1 MSKIEE
7 IEKLKSLLD
16 SKAISKEQYDLLLNN
31 LIGINKTSKEQELLE
46 SGAINKEQYDLLL
59 KQKHESEQAEGE
71 IISPDDSEDN
81 ITMICNKKWVNNC
94 LKTEVFESG
103 DIVPKINNESL
114 LIDYL
119 NSEKA
124 GIPEFIIDNKYA
136 SKNGFLY
143 TKGAILSSKKLI
155 PDGYRI
161 PTYEDW
167 KEVFLY
173 HGMNEMENDLSVG
186 NYLTQGYSKF
196 VNPNKSFQS
205 LFSQKGGII
214 RTLERK
220 GLFRKEWNFA
230 VCDETTEAGIY
241 AMEVI
246 KVDFDPKANTM
257 TEFST
262 IMGILIED
270 NYAVPFENVDCM
282 YVKLIKDDEENTLLR
297 EY

>member
-7 IEKLKSLLD
+7 IEKLQSLLA
-16 SKAISKEQYDLLLNN
+16 SNAISKEQYDLLLNN
-31 LIGINKTSKEQELLE
+31 LIGVNKKSKEQELLE
-46 SGAINKEQYDLLL
+46 SGAINKEQYDLLV
-59 KQKHESEQAEGE
+59 KQKYESEKAEGK
-71 IISPDDSEDN
+71 IIAPDDTEDD
-81 ITMICNKKWVNNC
+81 ITMIGNKKWVNKC

-103 DIVPKINNESL
+103 DIVPKINEGL

-124 GIPEFIIDNKYA
+124 GIPEFIIDDKYA
-136 SKNGFLY
+136 SNNGFLY
-143 TKGAILSSKKLI
+143 TKGALLSLKKLI
-155 PDGYRI
+155 PIGYRI

-167 KEVFLY
+167 KEMFLY
-173 HGMNEMENDLSVG
+173 HGMNEVENDLMVG
-186 NYLTQGYSKF
+186 NYLTKGYSKF

-220 GLFRKEWNFA
+220 GIFKKEWNFA
-230 VCDETTEAGIY
+230 VIDETMDSGIY
-241 AMEVI
+241 AMEEI
-246 KVDFDPKANTM
+246 KVDFDPEANTM

-282 YVKLIKDDEENTLLR
+282 YVKLIKDDMENTLLR
-297 EY
+297 